1 MLIFT
6 LLLGL
11 GGVTGLAWVA
21 GQAPARQTLLRLDAG
36 LAALAGCLMGGRLAY
51 IAVQWPYYRNHL
63 TQTLRLDGLA
73 WPGALLGGLLALAWY
88 ARWVQRSF
96 SLLAEA
102 LLPLAAT
109 VSLGAW
115 LGCWQ
120 AGCAYGPPVNAWW
133 GLPARDELGRIVDR
147 WPVQLIG
154 AALTLILL
162 ALLEQLRA
170 RGMAPGIVAALGLLS
185 GALLML
191 GASFVR
197 LDPAPVW
204 LGARLDTWAAVGFG
218 GWGIVWLF
226 FSWSKRKKIEGA
238 GGKGET

>member
-1 MLIFT
+1 MAVFA

-11 GGVTGLAWVA
+11 GGVAGLAWVA
-21 GQAPARQTLLRLDAG
+21 GLAPTRETLLRLDAG
-36 LAALAGCLMGGRLAY
+36 LAALAGCLMGGRLAFVM
-51 IAVQWPYYRNHL
+51 VQWPYYRDHL

-73 WPGALLGGLLALAWY
+73 WPGALLGGMLALAWY
-88 ARWVQRSF
+88 AHWVKRPF
-96 SLLAEA
+96 AVLAEA

-133 GLPARDELGRIVDR
+133 GMPARDELGVITNR

-162 ALLEQLRA
+162 ALLERLRPRIPA
-170 RGMAPGIVAALGLLS
+170 PEMAAALGLLG

-204 LGARLDTWAAVGFG
+204 LGLRLDTWAAVGFG
-218 GWGIVWLF
+218 GWGMMWLM
-226 FSWSKRKKIEGA
+226 A
-238 GGKGET
+238 GLLRMRDTGQGDRS